1 MNISHRY
8 KLIWWAS
15 GRCASRFTS
24 RILSPLQFYNY
35 DEPIITKLGPYFDL
49 LHEDDSSDLPMGAFS
64 HKLIVPAN
72 IDLSGYKIIA
82 NIRNPYD
89 IFYSNY
95 RLESIEHLRGIL
107 KKNPTESDIQV
118 SFEDWAKIEMEFY
131 YNNIEQIKNAWD
143 IYNLQK
149 KSDVDYLIRYEYLN
163 DDILNV
169 PLISE
174 LYNSNEVYNKVV
186 NSLLEDPTEYR
197 RGLPHINQ
205 TFKDVFNEEMA
216 NYVYE
221 RYKYQFDEF
230 GYDKDSW
237 KK

>member
-89 IFYSNY
+89 IFS
-95 RLESIEHLRGIL
+95 R
-107 KKNPTESDIQV
+107 
-118 SFEDWAKIEMEFY
+118 
-131 YNNIEQIKNAWD
+131 
-143 IYNLQK
+143 
-149 KSDVDYLIRYEYLN
+149 
-163 DDILNV
+163 
-169 PLISE
+169 
-174 LYNSNEVYNKVV
+174 
-186 NSLLEDPTEYR
+186 
-197 RGLPHINQ
+197 
-205 TFKDVFNEEMA
+205 VF
-216 NYVYE
+216 
-221 RYKYQFDEF
+221 
-230 GYDKDSW
+230 
-237 KK
+237 